1 MSRKH
6 SIALLIGMSVA
17 AVTVLFWYPPLPQDP
32 AYHNLADR
40 RVIVG
45 IPNFWDVISNVAF
58 LAVGVLGLWH
68 LFQIREDPVC
78 LAEKREALPLAVVFA
93 GTTLIGLGSA
103 YYHWAPSN
111 ETLVWDRL
119 PMTLAFMGV
128 FSTILAE
135 RISVKAAVVL
145 LIPLLALGVASVVYW
160 QVTEQSGHGDLRPY
174 GLVQFLPMLLIPVM
188 IGLFP
193 PRYTGGRYI
202 VEMIGWYGLAKGFEF
217 LDADIWEWTGGW
229 FAGHVL
235 KHLTA
240 AWAIYALVR
249 YLKHRQRLPDDSKD
263 PETQSV

>member
-1 MSRKH
+1 MSRKQN
-6 SIALLIGMSVA
+6 IALLIGIVVI
-17 AVTVLFWYPPLPQDP
+17 AVTVVFGVPPIPQDP
-32 AYHNLADR
+32 AYHNFADR
-40 RVIVG
+40 RVIAG
-45 IPNFWDVISNVAF
+45 IPNFWDVISNGAF
-58 LAVGVLGLWH
+58 LAVGMLGLWR
-68 LFQIREDPVC
+68 LFQLRDDPVG
-78 LAEKREALPLAVVFA
+78 LSEKQEALPLAVAFA

-119 PMTLAFMGV
+119 PMTLAFMGI

-135 RISVKAAVVL
+135 RIGVRAGVVL
-145 LIPLLALGVASVVYW
+145 LVPLLIAGVASVVYW

-174 GLVQFLPMLLIPVM
+174 ALVQFLPLLLILV
-188 IGLFP
+188 ILGLFP

-229 FAGHVL
+229 VGGHAL
-235 KHLTA
+235 KHITA

-249 YLKHRQRLPDDSKD
+249 YLQHRQRLSEDCGEPAA
-263 PETQSV
+263 